1 MDERIIISS
10 KREALDQEFKDLMSS
25 SESWLNQDAQSRD
38 SYYKTR
44 SGKPLEKDVFEVVTR
59 NAVGTSFEGTI
70 QLISKNYFPDI
81 VANKYYGVE
90 VKSTKEDKW
99 TSMGSSI
106 LESTR
111 EECVERIYMMFGK
124 LGGVPAKFRCRPYE
138 EVLSGVAVTHYPRYQ
153 IDMRLR
159 VGETI
164 FDKMKVP
171 YDTMRKME
179 QPASVVI
186 DYYKKQLKPGE
197 SALWWMGGD
206 DIEESSSP
214 VSIQLLSSLSEET
227 QDDLVAHGYAFFPE
241 IFQTGGRTKYNRF
254 ALWLILERGIVDT
267 SLRDKFT
274 AGGRGIFLISGKQI
288 SIPQVLVRLR
298 KYRDAIIDII
308 NKTSESK
315 LLYHWQIFHVEKIQ
329 ENRISQWITI
339 AVNLLV
345 NSGEARDVVEN
356 VLNDIMFNDRP
367 LHNQIFNTK
376 KYKVAEEES

>member
-1 MDERIIISS
+1 MEENIIISS
-10 KREALDQEFKDLMSS
+10 KREALDREFKDLMSA
-25 SESWLNQDAQSRD
+25 SEKWLNQDARTRD
-38 SYYKTR
+38 FYYKTR

-90 VKSTKEDKW
+90 VKSTKDDKW

-111 EECVERIYMMFGK
+111 EDGVERIYMMFGK
-124 LGGVPAKFRCRPYE
+124 LGGIPSEFRCRPYE

-159 VGETI
+159 IGETI
-164 FDKMKVP
+164 FDKMEVS
-171 YDTMRKME
+171 YDKMRKME
-179 QPASVVI
+179 QPATVVI
-186 DYYKKQLKPGE
+186 DYYKRQLKPGE

-214 VSIQLLSSLSEET
+214 VSIQLLSSLPEEA
-227 QDDLVAHGYAFFPE
+227 QDELVAHGYAYFPE

-254 ALWLILERGIVDT
+254 ALWLILEKGIVDT

-274 AGGRGIFLISGKQI
+274 AGGRGTYLISGKQI

-298 KYRDAIIDII
+298 KYRGAIIDII
-308 NKTSESK
+308 IRTYESK
-315 LLYHWQIFHVEKIQ
+315 LLYHWQDFHVDKIQ
-329 ENRISQWITI
+329 EDRIRQWITI

-345 NSGEARDVVEN
+345 NSGEARDAVED
-356 VLNDIMFNDRP
+356 VLNDIMFNERA
-367 LHNQIFNTK
+367 LRNLILRTK
-376 KYKVAEEES
+376 KYKVAEEE

>member
-1 MDERIIISS
+1 MEENIIISS
-10 KREALDQEFKDLMSS
+10 KREALDREFKDLMSA
-25 SESWLNQDAQSRD
+25 SENWLNQDARTRD

-90 VKSTKEDKW
+90 VKSTKDDKW

-111 EECVERIYMMFGK
+111 EDGVERIYMMFGK
-124 LGGVPAKFRCRPYE
+124 LGGIPSEFRCRPYE

-159 VGETI
+159 IGETI
-164 FDKMKVP
+164 FDKMEVS
-171 YDTMRKME
+171 YDKMRKME

-186 DYYKKQLKPGE
+186 DYYKRQLKPGE

-214 VSIQLLSSLSEET
+214 VSIQLLSSLPEEA
-227 QDDLVAHGYAFFPE
+227 QDELVAHGYAYFPE

-254 ALWLILERGIVDT
+254 ALWLILEKGIVDT

-274 AGGRGIFLISGKQI
+274 AGGRGTYLISGKQI

-298 KYRDAIIDII
+298 KYRGAIIDII
-308 NKTSESK
+308 NRTSESK
-315 LLYHWQIFHVEKIQ
+315 LLYHWQDFHVDKIQ
-329 ENRISQWITI
+329 EDRIRQWITI

-345 NSGEARDVVEN
+345 NSGEARDAVED
-356 VLNDIMFNDRP
+356 VLNDIMFNERA
-367 LHNQIFNTK
+367 LRNLILRTK
-376 KYKVAEEES
+376 KYKVAEEE